1 MSKPKLQRQDSATPE
16 APPQADQPR
25 PRVGPC
31 RTCRWAI
38 REGNGVLRC
47 HANPPQ
53 IRTPYDNLAAWPVV
67 PEQGGGCRLW
77 EVNL

>member
-1 MSKPKLQRQDSATPE
+1 MSKAKSQNIETSESLKTIA
-16 APPQADQPR
+16 
-25 PRVGPC
+25 GPC
-31 RTCRWAI
+31 STCRWSL
-38 REGNGVLRC
+38 RENNGVHRC

-77 EVNL
+77 EAKL